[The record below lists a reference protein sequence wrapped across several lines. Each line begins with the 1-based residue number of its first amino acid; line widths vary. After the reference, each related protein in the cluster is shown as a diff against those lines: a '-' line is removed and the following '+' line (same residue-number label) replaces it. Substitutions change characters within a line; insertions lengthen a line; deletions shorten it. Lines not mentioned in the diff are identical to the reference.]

1 MIQKITW
8 GEIFKIWSTELW
20 PNRNSPIESNSAMEF
35 LEGYDISNMIP
46 RPTFFGYII
55 DSKIVGVNS
64 GHRCSDNSYRSRGLW
79 VHLNYRKQGIGQLL
93 LQATVGQAVEEKTK
107 MIWSYPR
114 KTSWPTYSKVGFKLA
129 SEWHAS
135 ETSES
140 NAFVNLI
147 LKQ

>member
-1 MIQKITW
+1 MIKLISW
-8 GEIFKIWSTELW
+8 NEIFKIWSTELW
-20 PNRNSPIESNSAMEF
+20 PNRTSPIETNSAMNF
-35 LEGYDISNMIP
+35 LEGYNIFNMI
-46 RPTFFGYII
+46 TTSAFFGYIVN
-55 DSKIVGVNS
+55 DSIVGVNS
-64 GHRCSDNSYRSRGLW
+64 GHRCADNSYRSRGLW
-79 VHLNYRKQGIGQLL
+79 VHPNYRKQGIGQLL
-93 LQATVGQAVEEKTK
+93 LQTTVGQAVEEKTK

-147 LKQ
+147 L